1 MRKHIAK
8 ALKAR
13 SQAIRTSL
21 VRYNLA
27 AADLD
32 PPRPLL
38 GWEEVVEYAFL
49 ADFDLLRDTRQ
60 DIRNRPWAT
69 PAGRMAMDGYFKLLR
84 AEEEIT
90 RLNVE
95 IPRFT
100 TFMRDENTFLSNS
113 EDNVQASDP
122 ALAHQIGLHRMEGSR
137 FIMHHTKILNQII
150 ALKGYSGGP
159 LLGTH
164 VPDVEATVVPEATV
178 IPVYPVTS
186 LPEINL
192 HSGADREEDLEEEEA
207 GYEEEREAMGA
218 YYSVINMS
226 ID

>member
-60 DIRNRPWAT
+60 DIRSRPWAT

-95 IPRFT
+95 IPRFA
-100 TFMRDENTFLSNS
+100 TFMRDENTFLSNF
-113 EDNVQASDP
+113 EDNVQATHP

-137 FIMHHTKILNQII
+137 YIMHHMKILNQII

-164 VPDVEATVVPEATV
+164 VPDVEATVVPV
-178 IPVYPVTS
+178 SPVTS

-192 HSGADREEDLEEEEA
+192 PGGADREEDLEEEEA

-226 ID
+226 IDS